1 MENSVV
7 VRVGS
12 TKVSSSVTSTLV
24 VTGATPR
31 VTPSFRHFGVYLDDI
46 TPLGET
52 FGSEIE
58 AVDAKREILQD
69 EVPVC
74 GNLEIALVSVA
85 LAEEFATGRDAGSF
99 GIAYF
104 EM

>member
-1 MENSVV
+1 MYLDNI
-7 VRVGS
+7 
-12 TKVSSSVTSTLV
+12 
-24 VTGATPR
+24 TPR
-31 VTPSFRHFGVYLDDI
+31 GK
-46 TPLGET
+46 T

-85 LAEEFATGRDAGSF
+85 LAEEFATGRDAGSL
-99 GIAYF
+99 GIAHF
-104 EM
+104 EMQFAAEALCASRDSDKQV